1 MNQTEDDGD
10 KTKYPKQPPPVDGF
24 IDRSSHECSESHSE
38 SLEGRPHNSL
48 HCVLI
53 A

>member
-1 MNQTEDDGD
+1 MNQTEEDGE
-10 KTKYPKQPPPVDGF
+10 KTKYPEKPPAAHGF
-24 IDRSSHECSESHSE
+24 IDRSSNKCSESHSE